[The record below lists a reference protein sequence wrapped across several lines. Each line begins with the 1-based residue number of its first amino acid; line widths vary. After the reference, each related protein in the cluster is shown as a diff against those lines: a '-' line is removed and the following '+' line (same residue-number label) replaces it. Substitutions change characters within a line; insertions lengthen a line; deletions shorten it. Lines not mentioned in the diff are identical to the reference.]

1 MKEKQLKDRTKK
13 DYLLEK
19 IIFARFANGLHIGIF
34 IQGKAIGFAPLPLE
48 SSTKIGWNDFWT
60 SIHIHDKF
68 IYIL

>member
-19 IIFARFANGLHIGIF
+19 DYLCQICQRSSYIL

-48 SSTKIGWNDFWT
+48 SSTKMG
-60 SIHIHDKF
+60 
-68 IYIL
+68 

>member
-48 SSTKIGWNDFWT
+48 SSTKIG
-60 SIHIHDKF
+60 
-68 IYIL
+68 